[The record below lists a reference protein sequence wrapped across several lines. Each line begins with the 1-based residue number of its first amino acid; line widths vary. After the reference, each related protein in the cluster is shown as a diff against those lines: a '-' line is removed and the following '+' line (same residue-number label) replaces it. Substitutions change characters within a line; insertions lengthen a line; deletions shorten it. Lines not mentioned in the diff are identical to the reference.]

1 MSYERTKETRQRFG
15 KGVSATQGM
24 WVLRRGKSS
33 ERDELGWDDLE
44 MRVGQRE
51 RGDRIGE

>member
-24 WVLRRGKSS
+24 WVLRRGKSA